1 MSIAAR
7 AQMLL
12 RIVFRTYMPF
22 PSFQIQKKKCFF
34 FSGAGVSP
42 GDFKRPFSRK
52 RNKISI
58 AARVRNVLRIRFLS
72 LVRSLGQR
80 ERGRAL
86 FHLTPDIPVNSTK
99 LIRAMRSR
107 MEKCAN

>member
-1 MSIAAR
+1 MSIAAP
-7 AQMLL
+7 AQSCLELYFGPICLFPVFKSKKSVLL
-12 RIVFRTYMPF
+12 
-22 PSFQIQKKKCFF
+22 
-34 FSGAGVSP
+34 GAGVSQ

-52 RNKISI
+52 QNKISI

-86 FHLTPDIPVNSTK
+86 FHLTPDITVNSTK
-99 LIRAMRSR
+99 LIRAMQSR